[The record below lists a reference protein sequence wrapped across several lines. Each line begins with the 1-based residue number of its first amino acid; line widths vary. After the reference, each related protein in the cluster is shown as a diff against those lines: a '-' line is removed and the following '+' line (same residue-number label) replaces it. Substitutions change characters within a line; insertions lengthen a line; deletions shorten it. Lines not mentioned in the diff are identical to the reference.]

1 MPELPEVETTKRG
14 IEPHILNQTITNI
27 IIRDKRLRWPI
38 PDQLQQE
45 ATGQKVIS
53 VKRRG
58 KYILI
63 ETGVGTIILHLG
75 MSGNLRV
82 LPAETSYKKH
92 DHVDFIFDNQQ
103 CLRLHDPRRFGACLW
118 TTEDPLTH
126 KLLKDIGPEPWDD
139 AFTPKMLFQR
149 SRNRTLAIK
158 NFIMDSKVVVGVGN
172 IYASE
177 ALFQAGILPTA
188 AAGKISLKRY
198 GFLFT
203 AIQEI
208 LEKSIQQGGTTLKDF
223 TNSSGQPGY
232 FKQELQVYGR
242 EGEPCIT
249 CERSIS
255 KIVIGQR
262 SSFYCKI
269 CQKG

>member
-14 IEPHILNQTITNI
+14 ITPHILDQTITNI
-27 IIRDKRLRWPI
+27 IVRDRRLRWPI
-38 PDQLQQE
+38 PEQLQLE
-45 ATGQKVIS
+45 ATGQKIIS
-53 VKRRG
+53 IKRRG

-63 ETGVGTIILHLG
+63 ETVVGTIILHLG
-75 MSGNLRV
+75 MSGNLRI
-82 LPAETSYKKH
+82 LASETPPQKH
-92 DHVDFIFDNQQ
+92 DHVDFIFNDGQ

-118 TTEDPLTH
+118 TTEDPLDH

-139 AFTPKMLFQR
+139 AFTANMLFKR

-158 NFIMDSKVVVGVGN
+158 NFIMDSKIVVGVGN

-177 ALFQAGILPTA
+177 SLFQAGIKPET
-188 AAGKISLKRY
+188 AAGKISLNRY
-198 GFLFT
+198 KKLFS

-208 LEKSIQQGGTTLKDF
+208 LEKSIEQGGTTLKDF

-232 FKQELQVYGR
+232 FKQQLLVYDR
-242 EGEPCIT
+242 EGEPCVN
-249 CERSIS
+249 CERPIS

-262 SSFYCKI
+262 SSFYCNH
-269 CQKG
+269 CQKS